1 MGLKTLLLFLII
13 GLSSGVTLSAQYR
26 FIDASSG
33 EQVSLEKLVL
43 PDPPD
48 RKSVV

>member
-1 MGLKTLLLFLII
+1 MGLKTFLLFLII

-43 PDPPD
+43 PDLPENENL
-48 RKSVV
+48 